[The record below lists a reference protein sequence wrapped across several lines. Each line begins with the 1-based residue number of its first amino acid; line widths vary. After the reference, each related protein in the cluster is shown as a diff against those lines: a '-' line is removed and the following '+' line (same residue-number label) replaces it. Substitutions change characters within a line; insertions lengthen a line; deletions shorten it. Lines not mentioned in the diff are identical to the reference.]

1 MKFIELNR
9 WSDGEIININVNHIV
24 IIAPKILETKT
35 ELFMEISEIV
45 LSNSMSI
52 LVAEDNKTIEKFINE
67 VYKSNDII

>member
-9 WSDGEIININVNHIV
+9 WSDGEPININVNHIV

-35 ELFMEISEIV
+35 ELFMEISEII

-67 VYKSNDII
+67 AYKSNDII